1 MTAEKS
7 LAIVLRVVE
16 FSESSYVVTLFT
28 DNFGRVSALAKGARR
43 PKGPFEA
50 ALDLLALCRIV
61 FLRKPG
67 DSLDLLTEAKLE
79 RRFRAAARSLPRF
92 YAGLYLAELLLAWT
106 EHNDRNTPLFML
118 AVQAITGLDQ
128 EDSVTRTILHFEI
141 RGLHLLGLLPS
152 LDHCVECGTTIEC
165 AHRTAFGLQSGG
177 VLCPRCKPGK
187 RQVIS
192 ISSQARWLMRSLAES
207 THYSDLNTQCVTT
220 ISTRSLPG
228 KVNPELAWGELRAVT
243 SQIISHQLERKPRL
257 HPFLTRYCHEDQA

>member
-16 FSESSYVVTLFT
+16 FSESSYIVTLFT

-43 PKGPFEA
+43 PKGPFES
-50 ALDLLALCRIV
+50 ALDLLALCRVV

-92 YAGLYLAELLLAWT
+92 YAGLYIAELLLAWT
-106 EHNDRNTPLFML
+106 EHSDSNTPLFIL
-118 AVQAITGLDQ
+118 SAQAITGLDNA
-128 EDSVTRTILHFEI
+128 DSVTRTILHFEI

-152 LDHCVECGTTIEC
+152 LVYCVECGPMVDV
-165 AHRTAFGLQSGG
+165 AQRAAFGLQAGG

-192 ISSQARWLMRSLAES
+192 ISKQARWLMQALAQS
-207 THYSDLNTQCVTT
+207 NHYSDLNRQSVAPDVDPTVMKAE
-220 ISTRSLPG
+220 RPD
-228 KVNPELAWGELRAVT
+228 LAWGEL
-243 SQIISHQLERKPRL
+243 
-257 HPFLTRYCHEDQA
+257 